1 MFPKFQKSI
10 TKAQIRQLEA
20 LNRLPEA
27 QNQEAQIL
35 RRETQN
41 WLPEALNQPPP
52 AKNWLQGTQI

>member
-41 WLPEALNQPPP
+41 
-52 AKNWLQGTQI
+52 